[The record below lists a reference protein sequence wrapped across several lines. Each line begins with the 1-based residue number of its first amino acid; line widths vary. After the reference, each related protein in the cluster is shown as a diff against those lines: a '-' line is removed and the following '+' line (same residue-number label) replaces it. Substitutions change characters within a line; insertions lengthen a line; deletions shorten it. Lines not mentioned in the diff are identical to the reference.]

1 MKSKITKVNNGIE
14 INITE
19 LNVLNEEQEKL
30 LEAFQECSEG
40 RCTCPTQEYEKVESL
55 NIVSTGQIIQLSIK
69 SKDNT
74 VIDTKEIEKCLAY
87 TKDKVTN
94 KEQASKE

>member
-19 LNVLNEEQEKL
+19 LNVLNGEQEKL

-40 RCTCPTQEYEKVESL
+40 RCTCPTQEYEKVETL
-55 NIVSTGQIIQLSIK
+55 NIAGTDKTIQLSIK
-69 SKDNT
+69 SKENSVINT
-74 VIDTKEIEKCLAY
+74 EEIEKCLEY
-87 TKDKVTN
+87 TKGKVSK
-94 KEQASKE
+94 KE